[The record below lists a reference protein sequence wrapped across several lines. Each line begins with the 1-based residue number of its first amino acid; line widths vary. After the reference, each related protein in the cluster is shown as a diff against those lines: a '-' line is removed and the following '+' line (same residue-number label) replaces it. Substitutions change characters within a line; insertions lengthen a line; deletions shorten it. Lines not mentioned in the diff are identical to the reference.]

1 MAVSSKSRLVASL
14 LCVFLGYLGVDQFY
28 RGKIFMGILQIF
40 ASCVLI
46 GEVWWIIRCITTL
59 CGLSRDRRG
68 NRVANWIK

>member
-14 LCVFLGYLGVDQFY
+14 LCIFLGYLGVDQFY
-28 RGKIFMGILQIF
+28 RGKIFMGLLQILTT
-40 ASCVLI
+40 VLL
-46 GEVWWIIRCITTL
+46 GGMVWWFVRCITTL